1 MDGFNMSDQKKG
13 KGLISLLTAGLGIY
27 LTAAMW
33 AEFNSALGSLF
44 GPSIGVI
51 IGTLVFLIYQSSKNE
66 KEFTEGGNYITSE
79 STAIVRDQEGR
90 LMQVD
95 AMVEKGRN
103 TAILIGALYLAIVIL
118 SEISWSDLLS

>member
-1 MDGFNMSDQKKG
+1 MSDQKKG

-103 TAILIGALYLAIVIL
+103 PAILIGALYLAIVIL

>member
-1 MDGFNMSDQKKG
+1 MSDQKKG

-95 AMVEKGRN
+95 GMVEKGRN
-103 TAILIGALYLAIVIL
+103 PAILIGALYLAIVIL

>member
-103 TAILIGALYLAIVIL
+103 PAILIGALYLAIVIL

>member
-44 GPSIGVI
+44 GPSVGVI
-51 IGTLVFLIYQSSKNE
+51 MGTLVFLVYQSSKNE
-66 KEFTEGGNYITSE
+66 KEFTDGGNYITSE

-103 TAILIGALYLAIVIL
+103 PALLIGALYLAIVIL

>member
-95 AMVEKGRN
+95 GMVEKGRN
-103 TAILIGALYLAIVIL
+103 PAILIGALYLAIVIL

>member
-1 MDGFNMSDQKKG
+1 MSDQKKG

-103 TAILIGALYLAIVIL
+103 PAVLIGALYLAIVIL

>member
-103 TAILIGALYLAIVIL
+103 PALLIGALYLAIVIL

>member
-103 TAILIGALYLAIVIL
+103 PAVLIGALYLAIVIL

>member
-13 KGLISLLTAGLGIY
+13 KGLIYLLTAGLGIY

-103 TAILIGALYLAIVIL
+103 PAILIGALYLAIFIL